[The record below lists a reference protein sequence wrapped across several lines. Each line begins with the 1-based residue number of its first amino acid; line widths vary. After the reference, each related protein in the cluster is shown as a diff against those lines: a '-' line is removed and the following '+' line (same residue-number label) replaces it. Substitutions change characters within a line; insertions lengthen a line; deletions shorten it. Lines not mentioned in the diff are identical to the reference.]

1 MRIKDPTR
9 FTNATGNDPDDGLRR
24 VPVARPGSDPILETI
39 DLHEF
44 LVREI
49 ELASHPILGERET
62 PAAMLERQCD
72 LTKWSYLE
80 GYVLG
85 MLLHRAP
92 LTLAGMLAVLRYVA
106 ALDDEDYLSALVA
119 ALLKS
124 PPPAN

>member
-1 MRIKDPTR
+1 MSKLNVPADQPSLAEGRQ
-9 FTNATGNDPDDGLRR
+9 

-49 ELASHPILGERET
+49 EFASHPILDERES
-62 PAAMLERQCD
+62 PAATVERQCA
-72 LTKWSYLE
+72 LAKWSYLE
-80 GYVLG
+80 GYVFG
-85 MLLHRAP
+85 MVLHRPP

-106 ALDDEDYLSALVA
+106 ALEDAVYLSALVA
-119 ALLKS
+119 SLLKS